1 MKIRYDKDVDAMM
14 IILSDKKLAYESE
27 VENIVIGFSKDNE
40 PIWLEILDVTKDF
53 LFTQR
58 DAITFRDLTL
68 SEYPKLFAKE
78 G

>member
-40 PIWLEILDVTKDF
+40 PIWLEILDVTRDF
-53 LFTQR
+53 L
-58 DAITFRDLTL
+58 
-68 SEYPKLFAKE
+68 PKLNKITK
-78 G
+78 